1 MDEVSSITI
10 SGYGTSGNHE
20 PDYTFQ
26 VYLPFQVHLVISCV
40 RPAFSRASVTVI
52 TCQSNRVG
60 ACLAGGVEGMD
71 SAGAAD
77 SSRRE
82 RAASWQGD
90 DRGKAGIDETPDG
103 LAVGVVIQQDDG
115 TGAAAALGT
124 TFLGAGEE
132 RSGHAVG
139 DSLKGGD
146 WREI

>member
-1 MDEVSSITI
+1 
-10 SGYGTSGNHE
+10 
-20 PDYTFQ
+20 
-26 VYLPFQVHLVISCV
+26 
-40 RPAFSRASVTVI
+40 
-52 TCQSNRVG
+52 
-60 ACLAGGVEGMD
+60 MD